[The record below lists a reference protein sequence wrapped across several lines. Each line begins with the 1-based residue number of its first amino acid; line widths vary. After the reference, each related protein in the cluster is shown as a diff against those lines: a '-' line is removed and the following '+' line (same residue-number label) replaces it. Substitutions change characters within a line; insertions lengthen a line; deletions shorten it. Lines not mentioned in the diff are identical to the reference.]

1 MILTPDSTFA
11 PSGGAQAH
19 RGAGSTETAARD
31 RIAPKAGQLRGR
43 VLALVAAA
51 GDDGLTAT
59 EAYEAFVAEHG
70 EPRGG
75 LYSIAPRLS
84 ELERSGYLAPSEQVR
99 DRRQAY
105 TATADGIAWAET
117 QR

>member
-43 VLALVAAA
+43 VLALVAEA

-59 EAYEAFVAEHG
+59 EAYALYVEAFG

-75 LYSIAPRLS
+75 LYSISPRLS
-84 ELERSGYLAPSEQVR
+84 ELERAGYAQKGEQVR

-105 TATADGIAWAET
+105 TATADGIAWAGA

>member
-1 MILTPDSTFA
+1 MNAATHAFLT
-11 PSGGAQAH
+11 GGGQAH
-19 RGAGSTETAARD
+19 RDAGETEVAARD
-31 RIAPKAGQLRGR
+31 RIAPKASQLRGR
-43 VLALVAAA
+43 VLYLVAQAEEQ
-51 GDDGLTAT
+51 GLTAT
-59 EAYEAFVAEHG
+59 ETYDLYVQAFG

-84 ELERSGYLAPSEQVR
+84 ELERSGYLEASPQVR

-105 TATADGIAWAET
+105 VATADGHAWAEA

>member
-1 MILTPDSTFA
+1 MNGTIHLPRQQ
-11 PSGGAQAH
+11 AQAH
-19 RGAGSTETAARD
+19 DDAGTTELAARD

-43 VLALVAAA
+43 VLYLVAQAS
-51 GDDGLTAT
+51 DDGLTAT
-59 EAYEAFVAEHG
+59 EAYELYVQAFG

-84 ELERSGYLAPSEQVR
+84 ELERSGYLQASALVR

-105 TATADGIAWAET
+105 IATTDGRTWAEG
-117 QR
+117 QQ